1 MTLNIGD
8 VAPAI
13 ELPDDAGQTVRLSD
27 FKGRNVVIYFYPKD
41 DTPGCTTEAC
51 DFRDNMAVLNGLDAA
66 VLGISKDSV
75 KSHAKFKE
83 KYGLTFPLLADEE
96 GKACE
101 AYGVWAEKSM
111 YGRKYMGIQ
120 RATFLVGPDG
130 KIKAIWPKVSVTKH
144 VDAVVKEIKK
154 AA

>member
-13 ELPDDAGQTVRLSD
+13 ELSDDSGDTVRLSD

-51 DFRDNMAVLNGLDAA
+51 DFRDNMAVLNDLDAV

-83 KYGLTFPLLADEE
+83 KYGLTFPLLSDEE

-101 AYGVWAEKSM
+101 AYGVWVEKSM